1 MTPNQ
6 SRHRGVEGRLL
17 LDGFR
22 QRGLFAD
29 HIPPRGDELGRRLR
43 RHARPGDD
51 VADERRGVG
60 AVLDHRTGQH
70 RQPPGDSEGQH
81 LEQLADALQRRV
93 QLVGT
98 CTAGRFPD
106 LADSRLERH
115 GIRSFGG
122 PHQLVAS
129 LSKHARMVMRPARHR
144 VPATYWAVLTSI
156 RVRACATRSRTRRAS
171 SGASPN
177 GSATATAPAASA
189 ESAALPYSRPVAR
202 KYAATATRRAPAVQS
217 SRTASPAVGA
227 AAEAYPERHG
237 TPRAAPSAVATWS
250 TVDSAARSRVPAAAS
265 TSAS

>member
-93 QLVGT
+93 QLVAT
-98 CTAGRFPD
+98 
-106 LADSRLERH
+106 
-115 GIRSFGG
+115 
-122 PHQLVAS
+122 